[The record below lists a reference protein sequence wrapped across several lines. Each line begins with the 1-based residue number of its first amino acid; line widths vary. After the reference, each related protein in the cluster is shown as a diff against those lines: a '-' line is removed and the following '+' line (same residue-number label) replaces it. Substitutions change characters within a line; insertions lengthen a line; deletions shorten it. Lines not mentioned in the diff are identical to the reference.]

1 MEIDEVAEVL
11 QRNRQALW
19 PPRAASCGANTCPP
33 PDAISA
39 LRLIVSATNL
49 ILAAEL
55 ELRDASTR
63 SFTPVMQRVPLD
75 RRSVERLADKFL
87 LELDELER
95 NVGYMVG
102 GLEVAD
108 QDARRLAAAI
118 ESCARAVATFRVT
131 VGAALL
137 TARG

>member
-1 MEIDEVAEVL
+1 VEIEEVAEVL
-11 QRNRQALW
+11 LRNRQALW
-19 PPRAASCGANTCPP
+19 QARAASCGSNTCPP
-33 PDAISA
+33 PDAGTA

-55 ELRDASTR
+55 ELRDATTR

-75 RRSVERLADKFL
+75 RPTVERLADKFL

-95 NVGYMVG
+95 NVGYMID
-102 GLEVAD
+102 GLDAPEA
-108 QDARRLAAAI
+108 DARRLSAAI
-118 ESCARAVATFRVT
+118 DGCARAVSTFRVT

-137 TARG
+137 TARE